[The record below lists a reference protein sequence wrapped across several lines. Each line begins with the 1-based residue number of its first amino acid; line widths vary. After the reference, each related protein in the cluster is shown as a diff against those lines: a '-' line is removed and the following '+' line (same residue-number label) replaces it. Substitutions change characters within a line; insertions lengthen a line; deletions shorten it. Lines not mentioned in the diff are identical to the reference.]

1 MSAAPGAFKPGRPS
15 RARARV
21 RIAARAVAAR
31 PRLLIA
37 LCLFGVLAVAIPVA
51 RTSTRL
57 ILAWDIAIAAYL
69 VLAGFM
75 MAHAREADLQRR
87 ADKEDVGA
95 FAVLALTAAAAVAS
109 LVAIGFELHGIRDEG
124 ARAEGGRLALV
135 AATILVSWVFVHTMF
150 ALHYAHD
157 YYAGADDRRGLAF
170 PTDAGRESKPDY
182 WDFLYFSF
190 TMGAASQTSD
200 VAVTATRMRRVV
212 LAHTILSFLFNTTV
226 LALAINVG
234 ASLL

>member
-1 MSAAPGAFKPGRPS
+1 MSAAQGTVKAPRRS

-31 PRLLIA
+31 PRLLIGM
-37 LCLFGVLAVAIPVA
+37 CLFVVLALAIPLE
-51 RTSTRL
+51 RISTRL

-87 ADKEDVGA
+87 ADREDVGA
-95 FAVLALTAAAAVAS
+95 FSVLALTAAAAVAS
-109 LVAIGFELHGIRDEG
+109 LVAIGFELHGIKDEG

-157 YYAGADDRRGLAF
+157 YYAGVDDRRGLAF
-170 PTDAGRESKPDY
+170 PTEPNRESKPDY